1 MRGALHTDPTMI
13 DIVSK
18 ALDNPI
24 IPAIGLA
31 IASTVAALWVA
42 ASWWAYRDAAW
53 RTGSSILG
61 MVAAGWIVLS
71 SPLLLPLSLG
81 VYVLARPQQ
90 TAAQGRS
97 RRLVEELVAQL
108 DATDPGGCPGCQ
120 AAIDPAW
127 LRCPACSTWLAQ
139 PCAHCG
145 GWSDRELTIC
155 PWCGSEERGAPAVE
169 ERKAAAAATV
179 ARKSRRRVARQHPVG
194 VMAFDARQHSGR
206 LEALLDARPPARAG
220 SR

>member
-1 MRGALHTDPTMI
+1 MI
-13 DIVSK
+13 DIVTK

-31 IASTVAALWVA
+31 LASTAGALWVA
-42 ASWWAYRDAAW
+42 AAWWAYRDAAW

-71 SPLLLPLSLG
+71 SPLLLPLALG

-108 DATDPGGCPGCQ
+108 DATDPGTCPGCD
-120 AAIDPAW
+120 AAIDPTW

-145 GWSDRELTIC
+145 GWSARDLAIC
-155 PWCGSEERGAPAVE
+155 PWCGSEERDVPAVE
-169 ERKAAAAATV
+169 ERRPAAASGV
-179 ARKSRRRVARQHPVG
+179 SRKSRRRVARQPQPVG
-194 VMAFDARQHSGR
+194 VMAFDARQPRGR

>member
-1 MRGALHTDPTMI
+1 MTEIL
-13 DIVSK
+13 K
-18 ALDNPI
+18 QALDNPI
-24 IPAIGLA
+24 FPAIGLA
-31 IASTVAALWVA
+31 LAATAGALWVA
-42 ASWWAYRDAAW
+42 AAWWAYRDASW

-61 MVAAGWIVLS
+61 LGAAAWIVVS

-108 DATDPGGCPGCQ
+108 DTADAGSCPGCD
-120 AAIDPAW
+120 AAIDPDW

-145 GWSDRELTIC
+145 GWSARDLAVC
-155 PWCGSEERGAPAVE
+155 PWCGSEERGIPAVE
-169 ERKAAAAATV
+169 ERQPVAASAV
-179 ARKSRRRVARQHPVG
+179 PRKTRRRQTRRQAVG
-194 VMAFDARQHSGR
+194 VMAYDPRQPRGR
-206 LEALLDARPPARAG
+206 METLVDARPPARAG

>member
-1 MRGALHTDPTMI
+1 MI
-13 DIVSK
+13 DIITK

-31 IASTVAALWVA
+31 LASTAVALWVA
-42 ASWWAYRDAAW
+42 AAWWAYRDAAW

-71 SPLLLPLSLG
+71 SPLLLPLALG

-97 RRLVEELVAQL
+97 RRLVAELVAQL
-108 DATDPGGCPGCQ
+108 DATAPGTCPGCD
-120 AAIDPAW
+120 AAIDPSW

-139 PCAHCG
+139 PCGHCG
-145 GWSDRELTIC
+145 GWSARDLAIC
-155 PWCGSEERGAPAVE
+155 PWCGSEERDAPAVE
-169 ERKAAAAATV
+169 ERKPAAAA
-179 ARKSRRRVARQHPVG
+179 ARKSRRRPARQAQPQPQPVG
-194 VMAFDARQHSGR
+194 VMAFEARQPRGR
-206 LEALLDARPPARAG
+206 LDALLDARPPARAG